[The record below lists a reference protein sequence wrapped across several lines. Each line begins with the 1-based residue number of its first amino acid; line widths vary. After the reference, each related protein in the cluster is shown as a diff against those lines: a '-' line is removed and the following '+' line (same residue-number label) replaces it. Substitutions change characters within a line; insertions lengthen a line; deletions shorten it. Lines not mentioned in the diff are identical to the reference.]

1 MSTAFKDMTGVPEFL
16 AHALQLEQEA
26 AVRFDELADM
36 LEVHNNH
43 KGVVELFRKM
53 AHFSRLHL
61 AEAKERAVGVDV
73 PAMKPWEFKW
83 PGDEAPESGEITDA
97 HYLMTPHHAL
107 KLALASETQGFD
119 FYRGLADNSADQD
132 VRAMAREFADEE
144 AEHVATLKE
153 WLDRYPE
160 PDSAWD
166 EDMDPPV
173 SVD

>member
-1 MSTAFKDMTGVPEFL
+1 MTGFKDMTGVPEFL
-16 AHALQLEQEA
+16 AHAITLEQEA

-61 AEAKERAVGVDV
+61 AEAKDMAEGIAV
-73 PAMKPWEFKW
+73 PKLAPWEFKW
-83 PGDEAPESGEITDA
+83 PGEESPESGAIEDA

-107 KLALASETQGFD
+107 SLALASETRGFD
-119 FYRGLADNSADQD
+119 FYQSLADKAADAD
-132 VRAMAREFADEE
+132 VRRMAQEFADEE
-144 AEHVATLKE
+144 ADHVATLKE
-153 WLDRYPE
+153 WLGRYPT
-160 PDSAWD
+160 PDAAWA